1 MIYTRPCYLE
11 VNLDKLKHNYFE
23 IKKYLKEG
31 TEIIAIVKSDAYH
44 FGDVEITEK
53 LISLGVE
60 KFAVATMSEAISLRK
75 NFKDID
81 ILLLGPVPEYLIEEG
96 IKNNIVFCI
105 PSLQCAV
112 ELNNAAKKLNTVA
125 RAHFAVDTGMNRIGF
140 KDNINE
146 AEEAFKL
153 SNIEVESAFTH
164 LALSDVDEKF
174 THRQFDKFREFVS
187 AMKERG
193 CEFKYTDV
201 SNSHAVLGYRDFDME
216 YVRPGILLY
225 GSAEGDKNGKG
236 YEVEFIG
243 EIKAEVS
250 FIKEVKK
257 GEGISYGHIFVAEK
271 DMKIA
276 TLPIGYA
283 DGIVRNL
290 SGKISA
296 LVKGKRVRQVGRIC
310 MDQMMIDVTDMD
322 VEVGDVAVIIGRQ
335 GSEEITI
342 EEVADLAGEIPTSF
356 VTHFSERLP
365 RHYIE
370 DGKLIKIKDD
380 YLR

>member
-11 VNLDKLKHNYFE
+11 VNLDKLKHNYLE
-23 IKKYLKEG
+23 IKKHLKAG

-44 FGDVEITEK
+44 FGDVEVTEK

-75 NFKDID
+75 KFKDID
-81 ILLLGPVPEYLIEEG
+81 ILLLGPVPEYLVEAGLKED
-96 IKNNIVFCI
+96 IVFCI
-105 PSLQCAV
+105 PSLEYAIS
-112 ELNNAAKKLNTVA
+112 LNNVAKKLKAVA

-140 KDNINE
+140 KDDIEE
-146 AEEAFKL
+146 AEEAFQL

-164 LALSDVDEKF
+164 FALSDADEEF
-174 THRQFDKFREFVS
+174 THKQFDKFKEFIS

-201 SNSHAVLGYRDFDME
+201 SNSHAVLGYRDFDMD

-225 GSAEGDKNGKG
+225 GSTEGD
-236 YEVEFIG
+236 
-243 EIKAEVS
+243 
-250 FIKEVKK
+250 KK
-257 GEGISYGHIFVAEK
+257 GEGISYGHVFVAEK

-276 TLPIGYA
+276 TVPIGYA

-290 SGKISA
+290 SGKISV

-335 GSEEITI
+335 GAEEITI
-342 EEVADLAGEIPTSF
+342 EEVADLAGEIPTSY
-356 VTHFSERLP
+356 VTHFSPRLP

-370 DGKLIKIKDD
+370 EGKLIKIKDD
-380 YLR
+380 SMR

>member
-11 VNLDKLKHNYFE
+11 INLDKLRNNYLE
-23 IKKYLKEG
+23 IKKYLKKG

-44 FGDVEITEK
+44 FGDVEITQK

-60 KFAVATMSEAISLRK
+60 KFAVATMSEALNLRK

-81 ILLLGPVPEYLIEEG
+81 ILLLGPMPEYLIEKG

-105 PSLQCAV
+105 PSLEYAL
-112 ELNNAAKKLNTVA
+112 ELNDVAKKLNTLA
-125 RAHFAVDTGMNRIGF
+125 RSHFAVDTGMNRIGF
-140 KDNINE
+140 KDNIDE

-164 LALSDVDEKF
+164 FALSDTDEEF
-174 THRQFDKFREFVS
+174 THKQFDKFKEFIS
-187 AMKERG
+187 LMKERG

-201 SNSHAVLGYRDFDME
+201 SNSHAVLGYRDFDMD

-225 GSAEGDKNGKG
+225 GSTEGDRNGEG
-236 YEVEFIG
+236 YDVEFIG

-250 FIKEVKK
+250 FVKEVKK
-257 GEGISYGHIFVAEK
+257 GEGISYGHTFVAGK

-290 SGKISA
+290 SGKISV

-322 VEVGDVAVIIGRQ
+322 VEIGEVAVIIGRQ
-335 GSEEITI
+335 GPEEITI
-342 EEVADLAGEIPTSF
+342 EEVADLAGEIPTSY

-370 DGKLIKIKDD
+370 EGKLIKIKDY